1 MATPT
6 RTQAVSTPKSHLT
19 PNKVNASPRPGTSG
33 NNASRNLAYK
43 SPAVKTPASLQ
54 GHGHHLSV
62 SSQPSSTPLGPNTIH
77 DDLLAM
83 NSPAAA
89 LIASMGSTGMTPLAN
104 GADGLGITSNGQG
117 ATPRAT
123 AVSAN
128 PEIERLQRI
137 QMVASTLKSRVAGRG
152 LTREGV
158 ERIAQV
164 HGFSTLLDEGNL
176 SIAGKATVDL
186 EVVFDTV
193 DRDLI
198 REVNLK
204 LIKNDAPEAQFQEQG
219 TQVLKDNLQPFT
231 IVDGIAQWTDLRDY
245 ESNLDYLRQLDCIQ
259 GGIDAVDSLYDAF
272 QKIWNAEKDRL
283 KPVKVRQRLRRSALG
298 RPYMD
303 RTPRLGLAIDYW
315 NRRPDS
321 QPASE
326 DDNDDPLP
334 DDSIYSANISCEQGK
349 PYTLPLDNWVS
360 ESVLTQ
366 APQSENQ
373 PEEEVKVEPDWQA
386 SADEADYLN
395 LVEKADAVDPTGD
408 QKTDAPPNIL
418 TMHFISN
425 LVPEVYLPLNVAES
439 IVELGMFEMNPEMTV
454 TYQKALQDHFNTTK
468 ARGSQSTSE
477 ERWPRCLPITSGDG
491 PSRYR
496 HHSYALHSVQPGAVL
511 WCYPVTR
518 LKFIHPRQL
527 AGAIPILRQYALV
540 WSLLRSLVEYGDAE
554 TNTESTAAA
563 DYPTQKKGIA
573 ARPSRTSRR
582 SNARAAKSR
591 LDDLLG
597 AGSSLKGQDDV
608 IPVDVSLDTVSDSP
622 KAKLDIYVPLLGSLA
637 GKRQSPFIFIS
648 LHVCPNGTIE
658 VKDLNGLEG
667 GEDVDDLK
675 FRNMVSRIITMTE
688 DIGLLVEWLLMKA
701 RRSG

>member
-6 RTQAVSTPKSHLT
+6 RSQAVSTPKSHLT
-19 PNKVNASPRPGTSG
+19 PSKVNASPRPGTAG
-33 NNASRNLAYK
+33 NASRNLAYK
-43 SPAVKTPASLQ
+43 SPAVKTPASIQ
-54 GHGHHLSV
+54 GHAHHVSV
-62 SSQPSSTPLGPNTIH
+62 SSQPSSTPLAANTIH
-77 DDLLAM
+77 DDLLAL

-89 LIASMGSTGMTPLAN
+89 LIASMGSTGLTPLVN
-104 GADGLGITSNGQG
+104 GAEGLGINGNGHG
-117 ATPRAT
+117 ATPRVT

-137 QMVASTLKSRVAGRG
+137 QMVANTLKSRVAGRG

-231 IVDGIAQWTDLRDY
+231 SVDGITQWTDLRHY
-245 ESNLDYLRQLDCIQ
+245 ESNLDYLHQLDCIQ

-283 KPVKVRQRLRRSALG
+283 KSANARQHLRRGALG

-315 NRRPDS
+315 TRRPDS
-321 QPASE
+321 QPSSE
-326 DDNDDPLP
+326 DDDIPL
-334 DDSIYSANISCEQGK
+334 DHSIYSANISCEQGK
-349 PYTLPLDNWVS
+349 PYTLPLNSWVS

-366 APQSENQ
+366 IPQGDNQ
-373 PEEEVKVEPDWQA
+373 PEDVKGEPDWQA
-386 SADEADYLN
+386 SSDEAEYLT
-395 LVEKADAVDPTGD
+395 LVEKADAVDPNGD
-408 QKTDAPPNIL
+408 QKTDAPPIIL
-418 TMHFISN
+418 KMHFISN
-425 LVPEVYLPLNVAES
+425 LMPEVYLPLHVAES
-439 IVELGMFEMNPEMTV
+439 IVELGMFEMNQEMTV
-454 TYQKALQDHFNTTK
+454 TYQKALQDHFNSTK
-468 ARGSQSTSE
+468 ARGSQSSSE
-477 ERWPRCLPITSGDG
+477 ERWPRCLPITSEDG
-491 PSRYR
+491 PIRYR
-496 HHSYALHSVQPGAVL
+496 RHSYALHSVQPGAVL

-554 TNTESTAAA
+554 PNTKFTPA
-563 DYPTQKKGIA
+563 DQSPQIVIA

-582 SNARAAKSR
+582 SNAKAVKSR

-597 AGSSLKGQDDV
+597 VGGPEGQDNV
-608 IPVDVSLDTVSDSP
+608 VPVDVSLDTVSDSP
-622 KAKLDIYVPLLGSLA
+622 KAKLDVYVPLLGAFAS
-637 GKRQSPFIFIS
+637 KRPRPFLFIS
-648 LHVCPNGTIE
+648 LLVCPNGRVE
-658 VKDLNGLEG
+658 VKDLNGLQV
-667 GEDVDDLK
+667 GEDSDALK
-675 FRNMVSRIITMTE
+675 LRKNVSRIVTATE
-688 DIGLLVEWLLMKA
+688 DIGLLVEWLLA
-701 RRSG
+701 RARGSE